1 MFFFGSRRFGQEGAS
16 RLWLSS
22 NLWLCL
28 AFHRAWA
35 GSDPVSGRAG
45 RGGRPLN
52 GGVGRSHRR
61 VAPWQ
66 GDLSRGRG
74 RPWGWRVFSMRRAAL
89 FSKAGLWGRHR
100 LHLAPESGG
109 RRGLRDGGAA
119 LLSPA
124 SQADGML
131 LQGGGQRNGH
141 GREET
146 WPCVA
151 LWRGRSD
158 KARPF
163 LTALAPLKAV
173 ERPSAFA
180 RSAVRRAP
188 ERHLDFP

>member
-1 MFFFGSRRFGQEGAS
+1 MTQRTDRFFKCRSSQHPSAALRTVLQTPAEAMFSVHGLATLTAAAVYPASGEEG
-16 RLWLSS
+16 L
-22 NLWLCL
+22 
-28 AFHRAWA
+28 
-35 GSDPVSGRAG
+35 G
-45 RGGRPLN
+45 
-52 GGVGRSHRR
+52 
-61 VAPWQ
+61 
-66 GDLSRGRG
+66 
-74 RPWGWRVFSMRRAAL
+74 GWRVFSMRRAAL
-89 FSKAGLWGRHR
+89 FSKAGHWGRHR

-124 SQADGML
+124 SQADGTL